1 MLFSEL
7 RESIAQQPIAVKKLL
22 VNAMEI
28 VLYKENSHYTVM
40 IDNNKLDEEFENLL
54 DAEGAVKD
62 FLELL
67 GKDKWS

>member
-67 GKDKWS
+67 GKDK

>member
-1 MLFSEL
+1 LLFSEL

-67 GKDKWS
+67 GKDK